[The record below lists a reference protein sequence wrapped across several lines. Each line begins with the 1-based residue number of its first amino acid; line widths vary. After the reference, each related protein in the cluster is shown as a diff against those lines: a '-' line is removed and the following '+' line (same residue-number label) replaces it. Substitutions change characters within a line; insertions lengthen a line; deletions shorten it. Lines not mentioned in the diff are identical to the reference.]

1 MTDTSDTSDTS
12 DRVELDAPTI
22 QTMIDTGS
30 ATIPDLACHFKRTIQ
45 EVNEFL
51 NDNDVAPPGMHA
63 EQYRYMRKFFAAE
76 RPSSFDHLDLVYDD
90 PAHLFINGIDT
101 VKLNSQPDAISIVQH
116 YNRDQ
121 KIVCPF
127 TNEPT
132 TSVMM
137 LDGNPSNFL
146 VTNIMPITEKA
157 FGERFE
163 ESPVVV
169 SGQRYRFVPEKGIR
183 HYDITLG
190 IDLCG
195 RFDRK
200 YGALFKEEY
209 MTAIVNQWVRP
220 YFERIDH
227 SKILPDGFPTTAELM
242 SLWLWRH
249 LSTVA
254 QLKGLARIEL
264 SLDAVQSF
272 MTKDTYLGIVGQE
285 LKKVL
290 NSRHIV
296 QASPQATHQGAPAII
311 TP

>member
-1 MTDTSDTSDTS
+1 MSDNQEPP
-12 DRVELDAPTI
+12 DRVELDASTI

-30 ATIPDLACHFKRTIQ
+30 ATIPDLACHFGRTLQ
-45 EVNEFL
+45 EITEFL
-51 NDNDVAPPGMHA
+51 REHDIAAPGMHA
-63 EQYRYMRKFFAAE
+63 EQYRYMRKFYAAE
-76 RPSSFDHLDLVYDD
+76 RPSRFDFLDLVYDD
-90 PAHLFINGIDT
+90 PGHQFINGIEIA
-101 VKLNSQPDAISIVQH
+101 KLNAQPDAFSIVQH
-116 YNRDQ
+116 YNPGQ
-121 KIVCPF
+121 EIVCPF

-137 LDGNPSNFL
+137 LDSNPSNFL
-146 VTNIMPITEKA
+146 VTNIMPVTEQA
-157 FGERFE
+157 FEDRFE
-163 ESPVVV
+163 SSPVVV
-169 SGQRYRFVPEKGIR
+169 TGQRYRFVPEKGIR

-242 SLWLWRH
+242 ALWLWRH

-254 QLKGLARIEL
+254 QLKGLARIEVN
-264 SLDAVQSF
+264 LDAVQSF

-290 NSRHIV
+290 SSRHIV